1 MLSEWLFGEEEE
13 EEEDGKGI
21 LNDNIALSL
30 ERQCKEGGNS
40 IQFNSKWFIKILS
53 LRQKPNCKSLHFNK

>member
-1 MLSEWLFGEEEE
+1 MLNEWLFV

-30 ERQCKEGGNS
+30 ERQCKEEEDGKGILNIVYNS
-40 IQFNSKWFIKILS
+40 VDKNLWIV
-53 LRQKPNCKSLHFNK
+53 

>member
-1 MLSEWLFGEEEE
+1 MELDRAYKVHVLSEWLLGEEE

-30 ERQCKEGGNS
+30 ERQCN
-40 IQFNSKWFIKILS
+40 
-53 LRQKPNCKSLHFNK
+53 

>member
-1 MLSEWLFGEEEE
+1 MELDRAYKVHVLSEWLFGEEE

-30 ERQCKEGGNS
+30 ERQCKD
-40 IQFNSKWFIKILS
+40 
-53 LRQKPNCKSLHFNK
+53 